1 MEAVGRFIMN
11 NFVIRSI
18 AATSRNKRDF
28 YKPNEDFYINDEEN
42 KIFIVVDGVTR
53 NHEEYVV
60 GKGSAAEKVSRIF
73 ADDVYKN
80 LLKKVSPDLADNEI
94 LNVMFECIKDGNLK
108 IKEYNDS
115 RTISEWQF
123 YPATVGIVA
132 TILNNKLYYA
142 YVGDC
147 LGFLF
152 RNNTRVLFAEQQ
164 TKHLNFYKKQMTKKE
179 RYKDNCNNINS
190 KLAFGLLNGEETA
203 IDMLRMSYIEL
214 KAEDTIVLSS
224 DGLENFF
231 FLERPENI
239 IGLKETEILKKSEIY
254 DVNPYSQY
262 ADDKTF
268 IMISV
273 Q

>member
-1 MEAVGRFIMN
+1 MN

-53 NHEEYVV
+53 NHEEYAV

-80 LLKKVSPDLADNEI
+80 LLKKVSPDLSDNEI
-94 LNVMFECIKDGNLK
+94 LDVMFECIKDGNLK
-108 IKEYNDS
+108 IKEYNDLKN
-115 RTISEWQF
+115 ISEWKF
-123 YPATVGIVA
+123 YPATVGIVSI
-132 TILNNKLYYA
+132 ILNDKLYYA

-152 RNNTRVLFAEQQ
+152 RNNSRLLFAEQQ
-164 TKHLNFYKKQMTKKE
+164 TKHLNFYKKQMTKEE
-179 RYKDNCNNINS
+179 RYNGNCNNADS
-190 KLAFGLLNGEETA
+190 KLAFGLFNGEETA
-203 IDMLRMSYIEL
+203 IDMVRRSYIDL
-214 KAEDTIVLSS
+214 NVGDTIVLAS
-224 DGLENFF
+224 DGLENYF
-231 FLERPENI
+231 FLEKPENI
-239 IGLKETEILKKSEIY
+239 IGLNKEEIMKRSEIY
-254 DVNPYSQY
+254 DTNPYSPY